1 MPSMRNYIEKQKNL
15 LDFTLSSLLRRK
27 GKNLALIVVYTLV
40 VFSLGSV
47 MFFTQALKKEASL
60 ILKET
65 PEIIVQRVVTG
76 RHDLIPLDYAQKIRR
91 IRGVEAVQ
99 GRLWGYYFDPVARVN
114 YTLMVPE
121 DSANWGNDISVGAG
135 VLKAGQTSWGET
147 FSLRDSTGHYL
158 NFRIRGTFGSESAL
172 ISSDLIL
179 LSDYAFRRLSGI
191 SADQATDLV
200 VKVRN
205 KKEISTVAAKIL
217 ELLPDTRP
225 VLRDEI
231 LRTYDAVFDWRA
243 GIILVVLAGAAFA
256 FLIFAW
262 DKAAG
267 LSAEE
272 KREIGILKAIG
283 WETGDILQM
292 KFWEGLAVSFSSFLM
307 GVLLAYGHIFLFA
320 APLFKP
326 VLKGWSTLYPDFQLT
341 PFISAYQV
349 VILFFF
355 TVLPYTVAT
364 IIPSWRAATTDPD
377 LVMRT

>member
-1 MPSMRNYIEKQKNL
+1 MRNFIEKQRNI
-15 LDFTLSSLLRRK
+15 LDFTLSSLLRRRS
-27 GKNLALIVVYTLV
+27 KNFALIVVYTLV

-47 MFFTQALKKEASL
+47 MFFTQALRKEAGF

-65 PEIIVQRVVTG
+65 PEIIVQRLVAG
-76 RHDLIPLDYAQKIRR
+76 RQDLIPLDYAQKISR
-91 IRGVEAVQ
+91 IRGVSAVK
-99 GRLWGYYFDPVARVN
+99 GRVWGYYFDPVARVN

-121 DSANWGNDISVGAG
+121 DAADWGNFISVGEG
-135 VLKAGQTSWGET
+135 FLKATQTSRGGI
-147 FSLRDSTGHYL
+147 FSLRDYTGHYL
-158 NFRIRGTFGSESAL
+158 NFRIRGVFSNESAL

-179 LSDYAFRRLSGI
+179 LSDFAFRRLFGI
-191 SADQATDLV
+191 APEQATDLV
-200 VKVRN
+200 VTVRN
-205 KKEISTVAAKIL
+205 KKEIPTIAAKIL

-225 VLRDEI
+225 ILRDEI
-231 LRTYDAVFDWRA
+231 LRTYDATFDWRG
-243 GIILVVLAGAAFA
+243 GIILVILAGGVFA

-283 WETGDILQM
+283 WETGDVLQM
-292 KFWEGLAVSFSSFLM
+292 KFWEGLAVSLCSFLM
-307 GVLLAYGHIFLFA
+307 GVLLAYGHIFLSA
-320 APLFKP
+320 AALFKP
-326 VLKGWSTLYPDFQLT
+326 ALKGWSTLYPDFQLT

-377 LVMRT
+377 MIIRT